1 MFTYCI
7 PVHSYYVLIR
17 ISNYALS
24 SLAILASFMLGNC
37 KVIKVWCEKVR
48 IWIRNT
54 NMYMNQVT
62 YID

>member
-7 PVHSYYVLIR
+7 PVHSYDVLIR

-37 KVIKVWCEKVR
+37 KVIKGWFEKVR
-48 IWIRNT
+48 VWIRNT
-54 NMYMNQVT
+54 NMYMNQAT